1 MNRHL
6 VIGGLALVLVA
17 PAGLEGQSR
26 AEREQERE
34 RERAER
40 ERRTEE
46 LLDRARRGGAFAYT
60 LSLSDRER
68 PRIGVTTESSGVRD
82 TLGLLVSD
90 VTEDGPADKAGLK
103 EGDRIQSVNGVNL
116 RLAPEDA
123 GEDDMEGIAT
133 RRLIRTLG
141 KAKIG
146 DEVDLR
152 VWSDGA
158 VKNVR
163 VKTVS
168 VEDLMGESRIW
179 RTTVRGE
186 DRASLGIGVGSS
198 GSRRDTLG
206 ILIATI
212 ADEGPAAK
220 AGLLEGDR
228 IQSINGV
235 DLRVPSEDAGDWAI
249 SSSRLRRLTRELEK
263 VKVGDEVDLRV
274 YSGGSVKS
282 VRLKTVASSDLRE
295 SMGAGFFFDGP
306 RTMVIPRG
314 QMSPMRAPMPGV
326 MTFPR
331 VAPDIR
337 HRIRPMDDFDA
348 PLLKQR
354 IEELMPKIAPGRLR
368 RRSVSI

>member
-1 MNRHL
+1 MNRQL
-6 VIGGLALVLVA
+6 VFGGLALLLMVPVGA
-17 PAGLEGQSR
+17 EAQAR
-26 AEREQERE
+26 AE

-40 ERRTEE
+40 ERRAEE
-46 LLDRARRGGAFAYT
+46 LRDRARRGAGTFAYT
-60 LSLSDRER
+60 LSLDDRER
-68 PRIGVTTESSGVRD
+68 PRIGVTTESSGMRD
-82 TLGLLVSD
+82 TLGLLISE
-90 VTEDGPADKAGLK
+90 VTEDGPADKAGIK

-116 RLAPEDA
+116 RLAREDA

-158 VKNVR
+158 TKTVK

-168 VEDLMGESRIW
+168 VEDLMGESRVY
-179 RTTVRGE
+179 RATVSGE
-186 DRASLGIGVGSS
+186 DRASLGIGIGSS

-206 ILIATI
+206 ILIASL
-212 ADEGPAAK
+212 ADDGPAAK
-220 AGLLEGDR
+220 AGLIEGDR

-263 VKVGDEVDLRV
+263 VKAGDEVDLRV

-282 VRLKTVASSDLRE
+282 VRIKTVASSDLRQ
-295 SMGAGFFFDGP
+295 SMGGSFFFGGSP
-306 RTMVIPRG
+306 RTMVFPRG
-314 QMSPMRAPMPGV
+314 QISPMRVMPPGGV
-326 MTFPR
+326 MVRPR
-331 VAPDIR
+331 GAPEVR
-337 HRIRPMDDFDA
+337 YRLRPLEDFDA
-348 PLLKQR
+348 GLLKQR
-354 IEELMPKIAPGRLR
+354 VEELMPKLAPTLARKIR
-368 RRSVSI
+368 TVSI